1 MYSKYYKKKLLMTI
15 SIYDLYLLV
24 TITREAFGIVGI

>member
-1 MYSKYYKKKLLMTI
+1 MYSKYYKKKLLITI

-24 TITREAFGIVGI
+24 IITKKAFGIMGI